1 MGCPTPARYDPRAA
15 AAMSRKSM
23 KASKQAVPAAAE
35 EEAVVVPPQDFGAK
49 GAAYAETFDA
59 FLKPLLLE
67 VLTKLEEA
75 VELDQGAVKR
85 PADPRAWLSTYLHID
100 SYKRQNAALRDEVAA
115 LKAKAAE
122 LKVLDDER
130 RANLPPEDE
139 EAEDAE

>member
-1 MGCPTPARYDPRAA
+1 MGLPTPARYDARAA

-100 SYKRQNAALRDEVAA
+100 SYKRQNAALRD
-115 LKAKAAE
+115 
-122 LKVLDDER
+122 DGPSSGR
-130 RANLPPEDE
+130 RRTRRSSTSTCCTRTAWR
-139 EAEDAE
+139 